1 MLPARSSDHQSKS
14 PLLLRMVVAAGA
26 AAEVVAVPAALAEVR
41 VTARAA
47 RKVTREVKTAEAEAT
62 AKAPT
67 ENPPNHHLSPH
78 AVIQVQIV
86 KGAREN
92 AHVILRV

>member
-1 MLPARSSDHQSKS
+1 MLPARNSDHQSKLL
-14 PLLLRMVVAAGA
+14 LLLRMVVAAGA

-47 RKVTREVKTAEAEAT
+47 RKVTREVKTAEAEAA
-62 AKAPT
+62 AKVPT

-78 AVIQVQIV
+78 AVIQVQTAR
-86 KGAREN
+86 GAKES
-92 AHVILRV
+92 AHVILKV